1 VNPERSARE
10 QFADVGR
17 GVRLCYQSF
26 GNPLDP
32 TVLLVMGLG
41 LSMLYWRD
49 EFCDALVERGFHVVR
64 FDNRDVG
71 RSTMLT
77 GDGVSAWQLITRRPR
92 PVYTIED
99 MADDAAALI
108 AAVDARGAHVVG
120 VSLGSF
126 IAQAVAIRHPART
139 RSLVSIMGRPGDR
152 RTGKRALSTL
162 LGSLRPA
169 PARHDP
175 IEDLVHTFH
184 RNGSPGRTPADDED
198 VRATTRR
205 SLERQTGDGSS
216 RQLATAMGETDR
228 TAGLSGV
235 RVPTLVVHGALDK
248 VIGPSGG
255 RATAAAVPGAE
266 LLLVPGLAHDLPRW
280 FWPELIDG
288 IARTAGRTGP
298 TISGSA
304 SDSQS
309 SS

>member
-1 VNPERSARE
+1 MDE

-17 GVRLCYQSF
+17 GVRLCYQAF
-26 GNPLDP
+26 GNPADP
-32 TVLLVMGLG
+32 TVALIMGLG

-49 EFCDALVERGFHVVR
+49 EFCGALVERGFHVVR

-71 RSTMLT
+71 RSTVLT

-108 AAVDARGAHVVG
+108 NLVDPRGAHVVG

-126 IAQAVAIRHPART
+126 IAQAVAIRHPRLT
-139 RSLVSIMGRPGDR
+139 LSLVSIMGRPGDR

-162 LGSLRPA
+162 LGSLRPGNRRDA
-169 PARHDP
+169 
-175 IEDLVHTFH
+175 IEDLVRTFH
-184 RNGSPGRTPADDED
+184 RIGSPGRTSADDED

-205 SLERQTGDGSS
+205 SMERQTGDGSS
-216 RQLATAMGETDR
+216 RQLAAAMGETDR
-228 TAGLSGV
+228 TAALSGV
-235 RVPTLVVHGALDK
+235 DIPTLVVHGELDK
-248 VIGPSGG
+248 VIAPSGG

-288 IARTAGRTGP
+288 IVRTAGR
-298 TISGSA
+298 A
-304 SDSQS
+304 QS